1 MNKFIKYYIA
11 LLVAVLFTACAED
24 KGNYE
29 YHDINEVTIL
39 GINEGETVTK
49 VSFIDH
55 LVIDP
60 QITSSA
66 GRNNENDYE
75 YTWKMLPAGADFDKI
90 ENIEEAVISHERKID
105 QLVTWEP
112 GDYSMFFIVKDK
124 QNGLCTT
131 ASFKLRVKSTT
142 SEGWMVLCDDNG
154 KARMDI
160 IFNVDADND
169 LIAHNI
175 WQASDFDP
183 GKPVRII
190 YNYNLHETAALL
202 VTDKSTYNLD
212 VTDLHAGEDNELKW
226 RFGIPP
232 EGLRVKASAMSQ
244 FSINNMW
251 VIVNEKD
258 EVYALDRSVN
268 NSMFEFPINKVDGT
282 TDFKAAPFVGVS
294 YNNQYSGG
302 YGCAPA
308 VLYDMTHRQFLIIR
322 NNSQY
327 PSPITFSGST
337 MFTAETGRDMVW
349 MESAKD
355 GRIYSILRDPADNRL
370 YFYCFELRAN
380 YTPGNY
386 WWEEGKYEEYNIQH
400 YYGEVLGDG
409 LANAS
414 MFAVNHQFPYIFYA
428 NGNSIYQFDMGHP
441 DEEAKEVLNF
451 PGETIRTIK
460 FCPMV
465 AWEQYEEWERQRGY
479 QLVVATVKDGVDTN
493 ECGVVRIYDVPNLMA
508 PLVKQK
514 EYTGLG
520 NIVDI
525 TYKERKK

>member
-1 MNKFIKYYIA
+1 MRKTIIPVIA
-11 LLVAVLFTACAED
+11 AIMAILTVSCAED
-24 KGNYE
+24 KGNYD
-29 YHDINEVTIL
+29 YHDINEVTIE
-39 GINEGETVTK
+39 GIKEGETMTK
-49 VSFIDH
+49 VSFIDR

-60 QITSSA
+60 QIKSSA
-66 GRNNENDYE
+66 GRNNEGDYE
-75 YTWKMLPAGADFDKI
+75 YTWKMLPAGVDFDKI
-90 ENIEEAVISHERKID
+90 DDLSVTVISKERKID

-124 QNGLCTT
+124 ENGLCTT

-175 WQASDFDP
+175 WQASDFNP
-183 GKPVRII
+183 GKPDRLMF
-190 YNYNLHETAALL
+190 NYNIYETASLL
-202 VTDKSTYNLD
+202 VTDRTTYNLD
-212 VTDLHAGEDNELKW
+212 VTDLHSGEDNELKW

-232 EGLRVKASAMSQ
+232 ENLRIQASAMSQ
-244 FSINNMW
+244 FSINNLW
-251 VIVNEKD
+251 VIVDDKND
-258 EVYALDRSVN
+258 VYVLDRSVN
-268 NSMFEFPINKVDGT
+268 NSVFEFPVNKVDGT

-294 YNNQYSGG
+294 YNNQYNGG

-308 VLYDMTHRQFLIIR
+308 VLYDMTHRQFLVIR

-337 MFTAETGRDMVW
+337 MFTAETGRDIVW

-355 GRIYSILRDPADNRL
+355 GRIYSLLRDPADNRL

-380 YTPGNY
+380 YTPGDY
-386 WWEEGKYEEYNIQH
+386 WWEEGKYEEYNVQH
-400 YYGEVLGDG
+400 YYGEVIGNGIATAD
-409 LANAS
+409 
-414 MFAVNHQFPYIFYA
+414 MFAVNHQFPYIFYVYD
-428 NGNSIYQFDMGHP
+428 NSIYQFDMGHP
-441 DEEAKEVLNF
+441 EEEAKQVLSF
-451 PGETIRTIK
+451 PGETIKKIK

-465 AWEQYEEWERQRGY
+465 AWEAYEEWERQRGY
-479 QLVVATVKDGVDTN
+479 QLMVATTKNGVEPN
-493 ECGVVRIYDVPNLMA
+493 ESGIVRMYEVPNLMN
-508 PLVKQK
+508 PLVQLK

-520 NIVDI
+520 NIVDVA
-525 TYKERKK
+525 YKERKK

>member
-11 LLVAVLFTACAED
+11 PLVAVLFTACAED

-190 YNYNLHETAALL
+190 YNYNLHIIL
-202 VTDKSTYNLD
+202 
-212 VTDLHAGEDNELKW
+212 
-226 RFGIPP
+226 
-232 EGLRVKASAMSQ
+232 MSPTC
-244 FSINNMW
+244 MP
-251 VIVNEKD
+251 V
-258 EVYALDRSVN
+258 R
-268 NSMFEFPINKVDGT
+268 
-282 TDFKAAPFVGVS
+282 
-294 YNNQYSGG
+294 
-302 YGCAPA
+302 
-308 VLYDMTHRQFLIIR
+308 
-322 NNSQY
+322 
-327 PSPITFSGST
+327 T
-337 MFTAETGRDMVW
+337 M
-349 MESAKD
+349 
-355 GRIYSILRDPADNRL
+355 N
-370 YFYCFELRAN
+370 
-380 YTPGNY
+380 
-386 WWEEGKYEEYNIQH
+386 
-400 YYGEVLGDG
+400 
-409 LANAS
+409 
-414 MFAVNHQFPYIFYA
+414 
-428 NGNSIYQFDMGHP
+428 
-441 DEEAKEVLNF
+441 
-451 PGETIRTIK
+451 
-460 FCPMV
+460 
-465 AWEQYEEWERQRGY
+465 
-479 QLVVATVKDGVDTN
+479 
-493 ECGVVRIYDVPNLMA
+493 
-508 PLVKQK
+508 
-514 EYTGLG
+514 
-520 NIVDI
+520 
-525 TYKERKK
+525 